1 MKHRDKN
8 IVAVEE
14 LLLRECRGMSSS
26 RTIEHL
32 FECGL
37 LSEARCKAF
46 LARKMVAQRQA
57 EGMTK
62 MDSMESVAVAMN
74 CSPATISNYI
84 YYNAK

>member
-46 LARKMVAQRQA
+46 LARECGSGYELLARNNQ
-57 EGMTK
+57 
-62 MDSMESVAVAMN
+62 
-74 CSPATISNYI
+74 
-84 YYNAK
+84 